1 LSAHAPITV
10 DGTAGGQSLRTAL
23 TLSLVTQRPFRVE
36 SFCAARIAPGLR
48 PRHLALLRAAEA
60 LGGRVEGG
68 QAGALAFGFHPRPV
82 AAGNH
87 VLELGASAPA
97 CLVFQCL
104 FFPLALAGGG
114 ELRLVGLTHAPK
126 GPTYHHLAW
135 VWLPLLEAYGLRAAL
150 SLQRAGFWP
159 EGVGEFRGEVQT
171 PSEPPLRV
179 EVPARGTL
187 QDVEVRSLVGGVPF
201 DVAAR
206 QARAAENA
214 LRERGIYSHA
224 ENLPLPVGK
233 TPGTLVFI
241 RAQFENTF
249 AAFAAVGDR
258 GAAPEEVGT
267 KAAHALADFMQSP
280 GALDEHLADQILLP
294 AGLLAAGLLG
304 ASSPATT
311 RFTAARLTPHLRVT
325 AALLEAFLPV
335 KVEVK
340 EEGEVTVL
348 PRAPDA
354 GAPLPA

>member
-1 LSAHAPITV
+1 VSANASITV
-10 DGTAGGQSLRTAL
+10 DGSAGGQSLRTAL

-36 SFCAARIAPGLR
+36 SFCAGRIAPGLR

-68 QAGALAFGFHPRPV
+68 QAGALEFHFQPGPV
-82 AAGNH
+82 SAGSH
-87 VLELGASAPA
+87 VLELGASAPS

-104 FFPLALAGGG
+104 FYPLALSGGG

-135 VWLPLLEAYGLRAAL
+135 VWLPLLEAYGLRASL

-159 EGVGEFRGEVQT
+159 EGVGEFRGQVQG
-171 PSEPPLRV
+171 PGEPPLRV

-214 LRERGIYSHA
+214 LRERGIYCHA

-233 TPGTLVFI
+233 TPGTLVFV

-249 AAFAAVGDR
+249 AAFASVGAR
-258 GAAPEEVGT
+258 NASPEEVGT
-267 KAAHALADFMQSP
+267 KAAHALADFMQTP
-280 GALDEHLADQILLP
+280 GALDEHLADQILIP
-294 AGLLAAGLLG
+294 AGLLAAGRLG
-304 ASSPATT
+304 ASTPGTT
-311 RFTAARLTPHLRVT
+311 RFTAARITPHLRVT
-325 AALLEAFLPV
+325 ATLLEEFLPV
-335 KVEVK
+335 RVEVK
-340 EEGEVTVL
+340 EEGEVTVA
-348 PRAPDA
+348 PRAPES
-354 GAPLPA
+354 

>member
-1 LSAHAPITV
+1 MPASAPITV
-10 DGTAGGQSLRTAL
+10 DGSAGGQSLRTAL
-23 TLSLVTQRPFRVE
+23 TLSLITQRPFRVE
-36 SFCAARIAPGLR
+36 GFCAARMAPGLR
-48 PRHLALLRAAEA
+48 PRHLGLLRAAEA

-68 QAGALAFGFHPRPV
+68 QAGALSFAFQPGPV
-82 AAGNH
+82 TAGSR
-87 VLELGASAPA
+87 VLELGASTPA

-104 FFPLALAGGG
+104 FYPLALAGGG
-114 ELRLVGLTHAPK
+114 ELRLLGLTHAPK

-135 VWLPLLEAYGLRAAL
+135 VWLPLLEAYGLRATL

-159 EGVGEFRGEVQT
+159 EGVGEFRGLVQ
-171 PSEPPLRV
+171 PPGEPPLRV

-201 DVAAR
+201 ETAAR
-206 QARAAENA
+206 QARAAEAA
-214 LRERGIYSHA
+214 LREQGIYCHA

-258 GAAPEEVGT
+258 SASPEDVGAR
-267 KAAHALADFMQSP
+267 AAQALADFMQSP

-294 AGLLAAGLLG
+294 AGLLAGGRLG

-311 RFTAARLTPHLRVT
+311 RFTAARITPHLRIT
-325 AALLEAFLPV
+325 AALLEEFLPV
-335 KVEVK
+335 RVEVQ
-340 EEGEVTVL
+340 ETGEVAIL
-348 PRAPDA
+348 PRP
-354 GAPLPA
+354 PA

>member
-1 LSAHAPITV
+1 VSAHAPITV
-10 DGTAGGQSLRTAL
+10 DGSAGGQSLRTAL

-36 SFCAARIAPGLR
+36 SFCASRLAPGLR

-60 LGGRVEGG
+60 LGGQAEGG
-68 QAGALAFGFHPRPV
+68 LAGALSFSFQPGPV
-82 AAGNH
+82 HAGSY

-97 CLVFQCL
+97 CLVLQCL
-104 FFPLALAGGG
+104 FYPLALAGGG
-114 ELRLVGLTHAPK
+114 DLRLLGLTHAPK

-135 VWLPLLEAYGLRAAL
+135 VWLPLLEAYGIRATL

-159 EGVGEFRGEVQT
+159 EGVGEFRAQLQRPG
-171 PSEPPLRV
+171 EPPLRV

-214 LRERGIYSHA
+214 LRERGIYCHA

-258 GAAPEEVGT
+258 GASPEDVGS

-280 GALDEHLADQILLP
+280 GALDEHLADQILIP
-294 AGLLAAGLLG
+294 AGLLAAGRLG
-304 ASSPATT
+304 AASPGTT
-311 RFTAARLTPHLRVT
+311 HFTAARITPHLRVT
-325 AALLEAFLPV
+325 AALLHEFLPV
-335 KVEVK
+335 RVQIEDS
-340 EEGEVTVL
+340 GEVSV
-348 PRAPDA
+348 APA
-354 GAPLPA
+354 S

>member
-1 LSAHAPITV
+1 MSAHAPITV
-10 DGTAGGQSLRTAL
+10 DGSAGGQSLRTAL

-36 SFCAARIAPGLR
+36 SFCAARLAPGLR

-60 LGGRVEGG
+60 LGGSVEGG
-68 QAGALAFGFHPRPV
+68 HAGALAFSFQPRAV
-82 AAGNH
+82 TAGNH

-104 FFPLALAGGG
+104 LYPLALAGGG
-114 ELRLVGLTHAPK
+114 ELRLLGLTHAPK

-150 SLQRAGFWP
+150 TLQRAGFWP
-159 EGVGEFRGEVQT
+159 EGVGEFRGIVQ
-171 PSEPPLRV
+171 PPGEPPLRV
-179 EVPARGTL
+179 EVPTRGTL

-201 DVAAR
+201 DTAAR

-214 LRERGIYSHA
+214 LRERGIYCHA

-249 AAFAAVGDR
+249 AAFAAVGER
-258 GAAPEEVGT
+258 SASPEEVGGR
-267 KAAHALADFMQSP
+267 AAHALAEFMQSP

-294 AGLLAAGLLG
+294 AGLLAAGRLG
-304 ASSPATT
+304 PVSPGTT
-311 RFTAARLTPHLRVT
+311 RFTAARITPHVRVT
-325 AALLEAFLPV
+325 AALLQDFLPV
-335 KVEVK
+335 RVDLGES
-340 EEGEVTVL
+340 GEVVVA
-348 PRAPDA
+348 PRAS
-354 GAPLPA
+354 

>member
-1 LSAHAPITV
+1 MSEHAPITV
-10 DGTAGGQSLRTAL
+10 DGSTGGQSLRTAL
-23 TLSLVTQRPFRVE
+23 TLSLVTQRPFAVE
-36 SFCAARIAPGLR
+36 AFCAARIAPGLR

-60 LGGRVEGG
+60 LGGRTEGAH
-68 QAGALAFGFHPRPV
+68 AGALRFSFQPGPV
-82 AAGNH
+82 AAGSH

-104 FFPLALAGGG
+104 FYPLALAGGG
-114 ELRLVGLTHAPK
+114 ELRLMGLTHAPK

-135 VWLPLLEAYGLRAAL
+135 VWLPLLEAYGLRATL

-159 EGVGEFRGEVQT
+159 EGVGEFRGQVQT
-171 PSEPPLRV
+171 PGEPPLRV
-179 EVPARGTL
+179 DVPARGTL

-206 QARAAENA
+206 QARAAETA
-214 LRERGIYSHA
+214 LRERGIYCHA

-249 AAFAAVGDR
+249 ASFAAVGDR
-258 GAAPEEVGT
+258 GAPPEEVGS

-294 AGLLAAGLLG
+294 AGLLASGRLG
-304 ASSPATT
+304 PSSPGTT
-311 RFTAARLTPHLRVT
+311 RFTAARITPHLRVT
-325 AALLEAFLPV
+325 AALLEQFLPV
-335 KVEVK
+335 RVELMD
-340 EEGEVTVL
+340 EGAVAVL
-348 PRAPDA
+348 PR
-354 GAPLPA
+354 GAT